1 MSITSHIKTDYITNI
16 EAVKNVLI
24 QSLFINDTSDKR
36 KQKYLAYLHRKNTLF
51 FPWK

>member
-1 MSITSHIKTDYITNI
+1 MSITFHIKTDQVTNI

-36 KQKYLAYLHRKNTLF
+36 RQKYLAYLSRKNTV
-51 FPWK
+51 FP